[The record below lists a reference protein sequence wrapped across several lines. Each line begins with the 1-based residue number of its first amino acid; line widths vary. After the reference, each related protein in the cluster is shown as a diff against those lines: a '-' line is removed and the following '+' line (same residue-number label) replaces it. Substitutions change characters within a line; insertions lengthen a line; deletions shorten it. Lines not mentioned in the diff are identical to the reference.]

1 MEADKEGIYEKVL
14 MTQHIMTRFMEVPNK
29 NGNADGNF
37 YWSISFTWDDAQVF
51 FLFWK
56 KKLCLI
62 VVAERLI
69 YNFEL

>member
-37 YWSISFTWDDAQVF
+37 Y
-51 FLFWK
+51 
-56 KKLCLI
+56 
-62 VVAERLI
+62 
-69 YNFEL
+69 